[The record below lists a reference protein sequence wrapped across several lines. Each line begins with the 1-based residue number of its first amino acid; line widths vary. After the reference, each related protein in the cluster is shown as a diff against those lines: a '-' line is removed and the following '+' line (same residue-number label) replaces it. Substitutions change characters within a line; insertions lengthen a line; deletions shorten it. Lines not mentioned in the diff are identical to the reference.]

1 MTRANKAG
9 PEHFPYKDDAIAV
22 QKQQPRAGSVRMCWP
37 PGPHAK
43 YENSRPA
50 RRLTIE
56 ATIQL

>member
-22 QKQQPRAGSVRMCWP
+22 QKQRPCAGTVRMRWP
-37 PGPHAK
+37 PEPHAK
-43 YENSRPA
+43 YENTR

-56 ATIQL
+56 ATIRL

>member
-37 PGPHAK
+37 PVHPIHRQARIHAK
-43 YENSRPA
+43 PRG
-50 RRLTIE
+50 
-56 ATIQL
+56 